1 MMMMNDDDEEVDDD
15 DDDGHGDD
23 DDHDVKSVSVVGTD
37 VNVCLELINVL
48 YFEASTETTKLRTFP
63 DATQHAA
70 TRAVGCSPH

>member
-1 MMMMNDDDEEVDDD
+1 MMMMNDDDDDEVD

-48 YFEASTETTKLRTFP
+48 WGFYRNN
-63 DATQHAA
+63 
-70 TRAVGCSPH
+70 